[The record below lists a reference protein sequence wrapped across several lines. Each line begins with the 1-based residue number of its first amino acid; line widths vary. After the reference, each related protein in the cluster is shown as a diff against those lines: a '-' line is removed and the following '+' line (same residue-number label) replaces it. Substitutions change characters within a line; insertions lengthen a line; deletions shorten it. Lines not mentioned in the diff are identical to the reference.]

1 MLTARALTKRF
12 GTAPAL
18 DGVDFKV
25 GPGESVAVTGPSG
38 SGKSTLLHCLA
49 GIMRPDSGEVRLFDE
64 RIDTLSER
72 QRSHLRRTRFAFLFQ
87 FGQLLP
93 ELPADENV
101 ALPLM
106 LGGMA
111 RRTALEP
118 ARAELRRLGLE
129 GKEDRRPGELSG
141 GEAQRVA
148 LARAL
153 VVRPAVV
160 FADEPTGALDRATGD
175 QVMGVLLDTVREL
188 DAALVVVTHDPRIA
202 SRCTRTIEIRDGR
215 LSGAPRTGDGSDR
228 FDGFAD
234 EPVAAGLRA
243 GSAPQGASG
252 LPVRGGG
259 SGSDD
264 LAAQRTS
271 GGEGVVAHSVR
282 PGSGSVEEAAERVR
296 DAAERGPGRAA
307 RGGQGAVAFKAGS
320 VAAGDPAGGSGG
332 GSDADTVARTVGR
345 GGDAFAAGGSSQGGP
360 AGGPGGVA
368 GSAAPTARIAGA
380 AAGGSSQGG
389 PAAGPGGVAGSA
401 APTARIAGA
410 GAVDGEFAAGASG
423 LSQGGPAA
431 GTGGAAA
438 PTARIAGTA
447 GGAFASGAG
456 VAERASGS
464 YFGPE
469 PVVEVWR

>member
-64 RIDTLSER
+64 RIDALSER

-106 LGGMA
+106 LGGTPRKA
-111 RRTALEP
+111 ALEP
-118 ARAELRRLGLE
+118 ARAELRRLGLD

-202 SRCTRTIEIRDGR
+202 ARCTRTIEIRDGR
-215 LSGAPRTGDGSDR
+215 LSGTPRTGNGEGG
-228 FDGFAD
+228 FDGFVP
-234 EPVAAGLRA
+234 ESVGAGLRA
-243 GSAPQGASG
+243 GPAPQGAEA
-252 LPVRGGG
+252 LPLRGGVPAG
-259 SGSDD
+259 ESSASFGAQGGP
-264 LAAQRTS
+264 AAAGPLS
-271 GGEGVVAHSVR
+271 
-282 PGSGSVEEAAERVR
+282 AADRG
-296 DAAERGPGRAA
+296 DAPAA
-307 RGGQGAVAFKAGS
+307 DAVARVVGNGGDAFAGTGPARDGRTTVMPDAGTALGGAAPVGVQRGAGPDAFAAGS
-320 VAAGDPAGGSGG
+320 VPVGGAADRGVSA
-332 GSDADTVARTVGR
+332 ADTVARTVGR
-345 GGDAFAAGGSSQGGP
+345 GGDAFAP
-360 AGGPGGVA
+360 
-368 GSAAPTARIAGA
+368 
-380 AAGGSSQGG
+380 
-389 PAAGPGGVAGSA
+389 
-401 APTARIAGA
+401 
-410 GAVDGEFAAGASG
+410 GASG
-423 LSQGGPAA
+423 ARRNAGPD
-431 GTGGAAA
+431 
-438 PTARIAGTA
+438 
-447 GGAFASGAG
+447 
-456 VAERASGS
+456 
-464 YFGPE
+464 FGPE

>member
-18 DGVDFKV
+18 DGVDFRI

-106 LGGMA
+106 LGGTP
-111 RRTALEP
+111 RKTALEP

-129 GKEDRRPGELSG
+129 GKEGRRPGELSG

-175 QVMGVLLDTVREL
+175 QVMGILLDTVREL

-202 SRCTRTIEIRDGR
+202 ARCTRTIEIRDGR
-215 LSGAPRTGDGSDR
+215 LSGTPRTGDGGEAGGGV
-228 FDGFAD
+228 FVD
-234 EPVAAGLRA
+234 EPVGAGLRA
-243 GSAPQGASG
+243 GSVPQGAGVLPLRGVEGAPGAAVGSPVSSG
-252 LPVRGGG
+252 AQGG
-259 SGSDD
+259 SE
-264 LAAQRTS
+264 S
-271 GGEGVVAHSVR
+271 G
-282 PGSGSVEEAAERVR
+282 P
-296 DAAERGPGRAA
+296 
-307 RGGQGAVAFKAGS
+307 VAFAAGS
-320 VAAGDPAGGSGG
+320 VPAAAGGDAGSAGPHGPG
-332 GSDADTVARTVGR
+332 PDADRTEARMVGR
-345 GGDAFAAGGSSQGGP
+345 GGDAFASGAAPAGP
-360 AGGPGGVA
+360 AASLAPTRPIGQVGDAFAARGNGAAVPGGAVLSTVSDPAASPAKTRPVGMGGGAVA
-368 GSAAPTARIAGA
+368 SGGGAVPGSGA
-380 AAGGSSQGG
+380 AASSSYS
-389 PAAGPGGVAGSA
+389 AGP
-401 APTARIAGA
+401 
-410 GAVDGEFAAGASG
+410 D
-423 LSQGGPAA
+423 
-431 GTGGAAA
+431 
-438 PTARIAGTA
+438 
-447 GGAFASGAG
+447 
-456 VAERASGS
+456 
-464 YFGPE
+464 FGHE